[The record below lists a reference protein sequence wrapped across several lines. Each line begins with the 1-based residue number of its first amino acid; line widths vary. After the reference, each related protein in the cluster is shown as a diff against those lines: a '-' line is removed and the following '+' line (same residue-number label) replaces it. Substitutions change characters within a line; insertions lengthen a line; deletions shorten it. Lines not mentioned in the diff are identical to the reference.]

1 MLRSGS
7 CWTEVKRA
15 DSFGRRQLCYAFP
28 TNRAEGIE
36 HRPTPSCACLTK
48 PLKTVRHAERTGC
61 GAPD

>member
-1 MLRSGS
+1 MLCSGS

-28 TNRAEGIE
+28 TIVRKVRAS
-36 HRPTPSCACLTK
+36 PDLSCACLTK
-48 PLKTVRHAERTGC
+48 PVKTVRHAERTGC